1 MKDEEI
7 ERLDEFLL
15 SDAVGD
21 DTMMLSELDGFL
33 TGLVVGPELIMPS
46 EWMPMIWG
54 EAGVDFEDDSDADSV
69 LSLIMNR
76 YNEIIGELDRGEF
89 SPIYDVDNDDSFL
102 WEMWIDGFWRSVLL
116 RPEEW
121 LAIGEDGDED
131 LQTAIFSLTR
141 LYELA
146 TTPRGELEPHE
157 ADEEL
162 EKLAPDLI
170 PYVVDILYRARL
182 ARVDPPAGPA
192 KAEFRHFGRNDPCP
206 CGSGKKFKKCCLQ

>member
-1 MKDEEI
+1 VNDDDI

-21 DTMMLSELDGFL
+21 DAMLLSELDGFL
-33 TGLVVGPELIMPS
+33 TGLVVGPEPIMPS

-54 EAGVDFEDDSDADSV
+54 EEGVDFEDDGHADAI

-76 YNEIIGELDRGEF
+76 YNEIAGELDRGEF
-89 SPIYDVDNDDSFL
+89 GPIYDVDGDDSFV
-102 WEMWIDGFWRSVLL
+102 WEMWLDGFWRSILL

-146 TTPRGELEPHE
+146 TTPPGELEAHE

-162 EKLAPDLI
+162 EKLAPDVI
-170 PYVVDILYRARL
+170 PYAVDILYRARL
-182 ARVDPPAGPA
+182 ATVDPPAGPA
-192 KAEFRHFGRNDPCP
+192 KAKFRHVGRNDPCP